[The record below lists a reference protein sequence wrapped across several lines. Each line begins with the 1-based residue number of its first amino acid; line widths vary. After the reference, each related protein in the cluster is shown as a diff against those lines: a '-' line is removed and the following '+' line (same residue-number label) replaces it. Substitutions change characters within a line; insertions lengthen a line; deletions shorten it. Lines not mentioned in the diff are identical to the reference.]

1 MKICNL
7 IKSEFSGNAGERK
20 AFWSIDTIR
29 CKKTVLKN
37 VEFRNGEHRTELDG
51 IVFTV
56 KAIFVIEVRIL
67 TVTST
72 SMSEGIIAASGLR

>member
-1 MKICNL
+1 M

-29 CKKTVLKN
+29 CKKTLLKN

-51 IVFTV
+51 IVFTD
-56 KAIFVIEVRIL
+56 KAIFVIEVKNPAVI
-67 TVTST
+67 ST
-72 SMSEGIIAASGLR
+72 SMNVATTAASELL